1 MQANRLHGLPCRSL
15 SCFGRT
21 VTAGRAASIMILNE
35 KRNAELTQLQKELG
49 YGFRDV
55 KLLNTALTHTSYVK
69 GENRSAGHN
78 ERLEFLGDAV
88 LELIVSEY
96 LFVNNPNMNEGLMTR
111 VRSRAVY
118 ENALFDAAKSLELGK
133 YLLLSHG
140 EEHTGGREKPSILSD
155 ALEAVIGAMYID
167 GGIEPAKKLILSFA
181 VDFINN
187 AVKTVTVKDHKTLLQ
202 EFIQQGHLGQLEY
215 DVVSVTG
222 PDHKRVFT
230 MEVRINGTPY
240 GRGSGSSKQE
250 AGQNAAKAT
259 LAMLGAADGGAAE
272 AR

>member
-1 MQANRLHGLPCRSL
+1 MKLTGKRLSELACL
-15 SCFGRT
+15 QET
-21 VTAGRAASIMILNE
+21 LNYTFDDPE
-35 KRNAELTQLQKELG
+35 
-49 YGFRDV
+49 
-55 KLLNTALTHTSYVK
+55 LLNTALTHTSYVK
-69 GENRSAGHN
+69 GENHSTGHN

-96 LFVNNPNMNEGLMTR
+96 LFKNYPHMNEGLMTR

-118 ENALFDAAKSLELGK
+118 ENALFDAANKIELGK

-167 GGIEPAKKLILSFA
+167 GGIEPAKSFILGFA
-181 VDFINN
+181 VSSIHD
-187 AVKTVTVKDHKTLLQ
+187 AVKTVSVKDYKTLLQ
-202 EFIQQGHLGQLEY
+202 EHIQQNHSGTLEY
-215 DVVSVTG
+215 SVISVTG

-230 MEVRINGTPY
+230 IEAVINGKPFGKGTGY
-240 GRGSGSSKQE
+240 SKQE

-259 LAMLGAADGGAAE
+259 LEMLGAIENNNSEEVLRCD
-272 AR
+272 